1 MAANIPNAQPLE
13 DRVSQLEQMIEGNK
27 GKASEAQ
34 RREFTDTWVALTKRE
49 GLKTNA
55 VETLFKGFSIAE
67 AEPLYCY
74 VLETGDRDAYKR
86 LFISSQAREDSVAAM
101 KIALSLFA
109 YELIM
114 PTSDDSVDLVAR
126 RLGGLILTKNGKPQS
141 ALKSSVGTLL
151 VKPLSKASI
160 SELARIESPRASNLA
175 NYLRP
180 GLDAVVSR
188 RGAKTDDLRAAN
200 ELIDWLGKQK
210 VVIADERPE
219 KPASVVTERKTTTL
233 NPSEGNAPN
242 SQPEKPAQSPA
253 SPEPAPTVVT
263 ADSKPSARTASGSSR
278 SDKPEEPTK
287 SGNPPK
293 PARKSSKKP
302 TKDKEGNEGGDL
314 DMATVIAFLSKLQK
328 DHDELEGQLGSVR
341 SEKIEMSGK
350 IIELEQ
356 RLRAAQREI
365 DSLKDHRST
374 LSGNYSA
381 LQQQCEA
388 LKAENQSLH
397 SELDDANEMI
407 AMMDEGSSHEADA
420 ALASLG
426 RELGYDYR
434 KYLAAAD
441 QPMTA
446 ELGSIVLG
454 QLRTVFGILERHGI
468 DLQ

>member
-1 MAANIPNAQPLE
+1 MADGRIINTGEA
-13 DRVSQLEQMIEGNK
+13 K
-27 GKASEAQ
+27 KA
-34 RREFTDTWVALTKRE
+34 VE
-49 GLKTNA
+49 GLLGSERRRYTDPERQLFISAWLTIVKTEGINPT
-55 VETLFKGFSIAE
+55 VVGFLYKGFDIAG

-74 VLETGDRDAYKR
+74 ALSAEGEGTYKKFFLSR
-86 LFISSQAREDSVAAM
+86 GAFDDKAGTL
-101 KIALSLFA
+101 KIALSLLS
-109 YELIM
+109 YELGK
-114 PTSDDSVDLVAR
+114 PTTQDSLDFVAR
-126 RLGGLILTKNGKPQS
+126 RLCDAAMSLGKRAQASIKSNVTALLIRPL
-141 ALKSSVGTLL
+141 AKSGISGEAHIEST
-151 VKPLSKASI
+151 KAS
-160 SELARIESPRASNLA
+160 SLD

-180 GLDAVVSR
+180 GLEAAISR
-188 RGAKTDDLRAAN
+188 KGAKADVIRAAS

-210 VVIADERPE
+210 VEMADEQPE
-219 KPASVVTERKTTTL
+219 APASVVAETKGAAP
-233 NPSEGNAPN
+233 NPPEDNAPN
-242 SQPEKPAQSPA
+242 SPAEKPAQSPA
-253 SPEPAPTVVT
+253 SQEPAPTVVT
-263 ADSKPSARTASGSSR
+263 ADNKSSARTASRSSR

-302 TKDKEGNEGGDL
+302 TKGKEGNEGGDL

-388 LKAENQSLH
+388 LKAENQSLR

-434 KYLAAAD
+434 KYLAAAA

-446 ELGSIVLG
+446 ELGNIVLG